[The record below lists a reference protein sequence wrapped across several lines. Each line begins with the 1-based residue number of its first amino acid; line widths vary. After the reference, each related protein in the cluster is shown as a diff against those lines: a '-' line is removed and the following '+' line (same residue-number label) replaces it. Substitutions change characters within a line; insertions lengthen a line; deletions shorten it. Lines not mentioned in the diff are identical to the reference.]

1 VPDFLLIG
9 NGHAMLIEV
18 DGLQHAKEHRRADDD
33 TRDVQWR
40 RCGGQVRRVPVEYT
54 RLERVD
60 EMDAWLKV
68 EVRDGLN
75 FGRQ

>member
-1 VPDFLLIG
+1 
-9 NGHAMLIEV
+9 
-18 DGLQHAKEHRRADDD
+18 
-33 TRDVQWR
+33 
-40 RCGGQVRRVPVEYT
+40 VRRVPVEYT